1 MRFRIQQA
9 CLLCCCCFFFPGWCR
24 GVGGAAEGT
33 EPVFR
38 GLRRRLPAVAGPVL
52 VVVFCL
58 LRLSRCFSR
67 SAVCLLCPRV
77 FYCFLLFCAL
87 LLLFCFFFFLFFSF
101 FNSRAAA
108 IARLFVATV
117 SVTRQSY
124 FVGGVFCLSGQR
136 ANAEAS
142 HCLLSAAWQRSTF
155 RSGLS
160 HVFFLFY
167 FFFCFCVT
175 ARDAADCVIV

>member
-1 MRFRIQQA
+1 M
-9 CLLCCCCFFFPGWCR
+9 
-24 GVGGAAEGT
+24 AAEGT

-38 GLRRRLPAVAGPVL
+38 GLRRRPPAVAGPVL

-67 SAVCLLCPRV
+67 SAVCLLCPCV

-87 LLLFCFFFFLFFSF
+87 LLLFCFVFFLFFSF

-117 SVTRQSY
+117 SVTRQSC
-124 FVGGVFCLSGQR
+124 FVGGVFC
-136 ANAEAS
+136 
-142 HCLLSAAWQRSTF
+142 
-155 RSGLS
+155 
-160 HVFFLFY
+160 
-167 FFFCFCVT
+167 FFFSVRWPACKRRGSPLFTVGGV
-175 ARDAADCVIV
+175 AAKRVQIWPLTCIFFILFFFFAFV

>member
-1 MRFRIQQA
+1 M
-9 CLLCCCCFFFPGWCR
+9 
-24 GVGGAAEGT
+24 GVGSGGVGALLKVQSLFSEASD
-33 EPVFR
+33 
-38 GLRRRLPAVAGPVL
+38 AAL

-67 SAVCLLCPRV
+67 SAVCLLCPCV

-87 LLLFCFFFFLFFSF
+87 LLLFCFVFLFFSF
-101 FNSRAAA
+101 FNCRAAA

-117 SVTRQSY
+117 SVTRQSC
-124 FVGGVFCLSGQR
+124 FVGLGGGGFVSFFPSAGRRANALFTVGGV
-136 ANAEAS
+136 
-142 HCLLSAAWQRSTF
+142 AAK
-155 RSGLS
+155 
-160 HVFFLFY
+160 HVQIWPLTCIFFILF